1 LGGKARGV
9 KAHLKLT
16 ESALTDFDLYLFGE
30 GKHERIYDKLGAHLY
45 DEGGA
50 SGVRFS
56 VWAPNAERVSVVG
69 DFNGW
74 NGNAHVMRRRASSG
88 VWELPVAGIGAGT
101 VYKYE
106 IRDPAGHLFLKADPY
121 GFAMQLRPENCSIV
135 ASLDGHEW
143 QDSAWL
149 AQRERSDPLRSPINA
164 YEVHLG
170 SWRRPWD
177 LRVPPF
183 MSWLEAVDQ
192 LIPYVI
198 EMGYTHIELMGV
210 AEHPLDESWGY
221 QVAGYYAPTAR
232 YGSPRDF
239 MVFVDRCHQSGIGII
254 LDWVP
259 AHFPRDD
266 HGLAHF
272 DGSALY
278 EHADSRLG
286 EHREWGTKVF
296 NYGRH
301 EVRNFLVANALF
313 WMDRYHVDGLRVDA
327 VASMLYLDYSRKA
340 GEWLPNRDGGR
351 ENLDAIDFLR
361 QMNNAVHRAFPG
373 ALTIAEESTAFA
385 GVTQPPEYGG
395 LGFNFKWNMGWMN
408 DTLRYAGLN
417 PVHRR
422 FNHSLI
428 TFSFVYAWSENFVL
442 PISHD
447 EVVHGKR
454 SLLAK
459 MPGDDWQK
467 RANFRLF
474 LAYMFAHPGKKLL
487 FMGSEF
493 GQWPEWR
500 DHGQL
505 EWSLLATAAHAGLR
519 DCVRELNHLYRS
531 TVQFHGSDCDQNGFR
546 WVDVHNAEESI
557 WAFARQPVG
566 RDSGAAV
573 TCVFNAT
580 PVPRDGYAVGV
591 AEPGLHQ
598 KIFDSDEARF
608 GGSGYN
614 RQLRPVA
621 GAEGAQG
628 HPCSLRLNLPPLG
641 AMFFLGPIQ

>member
-1 LGGKARGV
+1 MGREARDV
-9 KAHLKLT
+9 KAQFNLT
-16 ESALTDFDLYLFGE
+16 AAITDFDIYLFGE

-45 DEGGA
+45 SQGA
-50 SGVRFS
+50 VAGTRFA

-69 DFNGW
+69 EFNQW
-74 NGNAHVMRRRASSG
+74 NGDTHVMQSRATSG
-88 VWELPVAGIGAGT
+88 IWELASPGIGAGT
-101 VYKYE
+101 AYKYE
-106 IRDPAGHLFLKADPY
+106 IRDRTGRLFHKSDPY
-121 GFAMQLRPENCSIV
+121 GFAMQLRPGNCSIV
-135 ASLDGHEW
+135 ASLDGYSWEDHEW
-143 QDSAWL
+143 L
-149 AQRERSDPLRSPINA
+149 AERERGDARRRPFNA
-164 YEVHLG
+164 YEVHMA

-177 LRVPPF
+177 ERSPPF
-183 MSWLEAVDQ
+183 MSWREAAEQ
-192 LIPYVI
+192 LIPYVT
-198 EMGYTHIELMGV
+198 EMGYTHLELMGV
-210 AEHPLDESWGY
+210 AEHPLDASWGY
-221 QVAGYYAPTAR
+221 QVVGYYAATAR
-232 YGSPRDF
+232 HGSPQDF
-239 MVFVDRCHQSGIGII
+239 MFFVDRCHQAGIGVI

-266 HGLAHF
+266 HGLAYF

-286 EHREWGTKVF
+286 EHMDWGTKIF

-313 WMDRYHVDGLRVDA
+313 WSDRYHVDGLRVDA
-327 VASMLYLDYSRKA
+327 VASMLYLDYSRKP

-351 ENLDAIDFLR
+351 ENLEAIDFLR

-373 ALTIAEESTAFA
+373 VLTIAEESTSFA

-408 DTLRYAGLN
+408 DTLRYAALN

-422 FNHSLI
+422 YNHQLI
-428 TFSFVYAWSENFVL
+428 TFSFVYAWSENFIL

-467 RANFRLF
+467 RANFRL
-474 LAYMFAHPGKKLL
+474 LLSYMSAHPGKKLL

-493 GQWPEWR
+493 GQWQEWR
-500 DHGQL
+500 DRDQL
-505 EWSLLATAAHAGLR
+505 EWSLAAAPEHAGLR
-519 DCVRELNHLYRS
+519 DCVRDLNHLYRAS
-531 TVQFHGSDCDQNGFR
+531 PQFYGSDCDHDGFR
-546 WVDVHNAEESI
+546 WVDLHNADESI
-557 WAFARQPVG
+557 WAFARRAVG
-566 RDSGAAV
+566 QDSGAPI

-580 PVPRDGYAVGV
+580 PVPRNGYLIGV
-591 AEPGLHQ
+591 AEQGSFRKL
-598 KIFDSDEARF
+598 FDSDEARF

-614 RQLRPVA
+614 RQSQVSA
-621 GAEGAQG
+621 VHEGAQG
-628 HPCSLRLNLPPLG
+628 YPFSLRLDLPPLA
-641 AMFFLGPIQ
+641 AMFFVGPTE

>member
-1 LGGKARGV
+1 
-9 KAHLKLT
+9 LT
-16 ESALTDFDLYLFGE
+16 DTGFTDFDLYLFGE
-30 GKHERIYDKLGAHLY
+30 GRHERIYEKLGAHPCAG
-45 DEGGA
+45 DGA
-50 SGVRFS
+50 AGTRFA

-69 DFNGW
+69 DFNHW
-74 NGNAHVMRRRASSG
+74 NGDVHVMHPRANSG
-88 VWELPVAGIGAGT
+88 IWETTIPAVVAGTA
-101 VYKYE
+101 YKYE
-106 IRDPAGHLFLKADPY
+106 IRDRAGHLFVKADPY
-121 GFAMQLRPENCSIV
+121 GFAMQLRPGNCSV
-135 ASLDGHEW
+135 VSSLEGHAW
-143 QDSAWL
+143 QDSQWL
-149 AQRERSDPLRSPINA
+149 AQRERGDPRHRPFNA

-177 LRVPPF
+177 QRRPPF
-183 MSWLEAVDQ
+183 MSWREAVDQ
-192 LIPYVI
+192 LIPYVA
-198 EMGYTHIELMGV
+198 ELGFTHVELMGV

-221 QVAGYYAPTAR
+221 QVVGYYAPTAR
-232 YGSPRDF
+232 YGSAQDF
-239 MVFVDRCHQSGIGII
+239 MYFVDCCHQAWIGVI

-259 AHFPRDD
+259 AHFPRDV

-286 EHREWGTKVF
+286 EHMEWGTKIF

-313 WMDRYHVDGLRVDA
+313 WADRYHVDGLRVDA
-327 VASMLYLDYSRKA
+327 VASMLYLDYSRKP

-351 ENLDAIDFLR
+351 ENLEAIDFLR
-361 QMNNAVHRAFPG
+361 QMNDAVHRAFPG
-373 ALTIAEESTAFA
+373 VLTIAEESTSFA

-408 DTLRYAGLN
+408 DTLRYASLN
-417 PVHRR
+417 PVYRR
-422 FNHSLI
+422 YDHPLI
-428 TFSFVYAWSENFVL
+428 TFSFVYAWSENFIL

-474 LAYMFAHPGKKLL
+474 LAYMCAHPGKKLL

-493 GQWPEWR
+493 GQWLEWR
-500 DHGQL
+500 DSEQL
-505 EWSLLATAAHAGLR
+505 EWSQLGVPEHSRLR

-531 TVQFHGSDCDQNGFR
+531 TAQLYGSDCDREGFR
-546 WVDVHNAEESI
+546 WVDLHNADQSI
-557 WAFARQPVG
+557 WAFARCSVG
-566 RDSGAAV
+566 RDAGAPI

-580 PVPRDGYAVGV
+580 PVPRDGYAIGV
-591 AEPGLHQ
+591 ADPGSYQ
-598 KIFDSDEARF
+598 KIFDSDDARF
-608 GGSGYN
+608 GGSAYN
-614 RQLRPVA
+614 QQPQLSA
-621 GAEGAQG
+621 AHEGAQG
-628 HPCSLRLNLPPLG
+628 YPYSLRLNLPPLA
-641 AMFFLGPIQ
+641 AMFFIGPAE